1 MNNKN
6 EVSKIE
12 NVSMY
17 DYMVGPFRM
26 LKDRIHIRSFLR
38 KRPSPKNGD
47 GHPVVIIP
55 DYFMDGKSVKIFKK
69 GLDLNGY
76 RSYVLNIE
84 KSIFCGK
91 NYKKLSA
98 KVKEI
103 FSITNESISLIGT
116 GIGGIY
122 VRLLAQE
129 HGEKIR
135 QIILFQTPFN
145 RFNDYK
151 NIKLLFSFAYRGGK
165 IGEFTDKDVAK
176 ITKPSTTIPTT
187 MFYCKTDDTIAWE
200 TCVEKED
207 ELHQTIEFKGED
219 WNKSFIQGV
228 YPIIFDRLQY
238 DKNNWKRYESLNFK
252 NN

>member
-6 EVSKIE
+6 EALRIE
-12 NVSMY
+12 SISMY
-17 DYMVGPFRM
+17 DYMVEPFRM
-26 LKDRIHIRSFLR
+26 LKDRIYIRSLLR
-38 KRPSPKNGD
+38 KKTSPKNGD
-47 GHPVVIIP
+47 GHPVIIIP
-55 DYFMDGKSVKIFKK
+55 DYFMDAKSVKFLKK

-76 RSYVLNIE
+76 QPYVINLE
-84 KSIFCGK
+84 KSIFRGK
-91 NYKKLSA
+91 NYKRLSA
-98 KVKEI
+98 KVKKI
-103 FSITNESISLIGT
+103 YSKTNQTISLIGT
-116 GIGGIY
+116 GLGGLY

-129 HGEKIR
+129 NGEIIR
-135 QIILFQTPFN
+135 QTILYQTPFN

-165 IGEFTDKDVAK
+165 IGEFTTKDVAK
-176 ITKPSTTIPTT
+176 ITKPSTIPTT

-219 WNKSFIQGV
+219 WNKSFIQEV

-238 DKNNWKRYESLNFK
+238 DKNNWKKYEGLNFK